1 MTSVSGFALW
11 FLELVKLKKIILSC
25 PDSMSYVDNID
36 GESER
41 DQWLDLV
48 KHSQVGERSLH
59 LFDITF
65 SNI

>member
-36 GESER
+36 GDSNR
-41 DQWLDLV
+41 DQLRDLA
-48 KHSQVGERSLH
+48 KHSQVGERSL
-59 LFDITF
+59 LVGIR
-65 SNI
+65 